1 MIVRATS
8 INWQGANSAIRNVAV
23 ALENTLQPLFKERY
37 YGGNIDQFTIVAVI
51 FSEDDKENENACAAH
66 DEIGS
71 YENWQNHDTV
81 RYISFAVPLSPG
93 RVELMNEQ
101 QYRTVLCQK
110 LIERINSPKLKIPE
124 SFNYEKFSSDMN
136 DALSIVLAADWELR

>member
-23 ALENTLQPLFKERY
+23 SLEKTLQPLFKEMD

-51 FSEDDKENENACAAH
+51 FSDDDKENENACVAH

-71 YENWQNHDTV
+71 YKNWQNHDTV
-81 RYISFAVPLSPG
+81 RYVSFAVPLSPG
-93 RVELMNEQ
+93 RVELMNEK
-101 QYRTVLCQK
+101 QYRAALCQK
-110 LIERINSPKLKIPE
+110 LIERLNVSKLIFPI
-124 SFNYEKFSSDMN
+124 SFNYKKFSSDMN
-136 DALSIVLAADWELR
+136 DALRILLAAD